1 MQEPSVLD
9 VVKARLHDWRHKIL
23 HPSENVE
30 AESTSSEDW
39 TEEQVNAVTP
49 TAEVETAPPE
59 LITEAPVAVT
69 EPAAERVSPLQWP
82 LFAVLG
88 LALWAQLSFEP
99 RVGADR
105 TWQFGLILY
114 ILAGLALVLLRSRH
128 GWRLQPWTEYIPGVS
143 AEGTFLRSALDF
155 SISLVFALTA
165 FIAFGDGFFTLFNVV
180 LWLAAIFF
188 MIRAFWQPRVGPV
201 IWLRRILS
209 RSQWN
214 VSFSRYS
221 LLVVAV
227 VALVLFFR
235 FYRLPDVPS
244 QMISDHAEKLLD
256 VGDVLNGDTHVFF
269 QRNTGREFFQF
280 YLTAGI
286 ARLFDTGLSYLSLKL
301 GTVLS
306 GLVTLIYMY
315 LLGKEMGGKRV
326 ALLAVIFCGM
336 AYWHNIISRYG
347 LRFPIYPLFYAP
359 ALYYLVWGLHRR
371 NRLGFILS
379 GLFLGLGLHGYSPF
393 RVVPFVILVA
403 IGLYLLHRQS
413 EGYRQQAIWGL
424 FMIVIVSFI
433 VFLPLLR
440 YMITDPD
447 IVLYRAMTRIGDLE
461 QPLPGPAWQIFL
473 LNLRNALTMFA
484 WDNGEIWPISVPH
497 RPVLDVVTSVFFHL
511 GVVLM
516 VVRYIRQ
523 RHWLDLFTLISI
535 PLLMMPSILS
545 LSFPSENPSLNRTA
559 AAIVPVFLIVALA
572 FDGFLRTL
580 ETTAAPTWNRRLAWT
595 VGILL
600 LAWAGLQNYDLVF
613 NQYRK
618 LYDAS
623 SWNSS
628 EMGALIRDFSELTG
642 SADTAWLVGYPH
654 WVDSRLVMINAGFP
668 FRDNAIWPENFPD
681 TLDDPRPKLFMLN
694 INDLPAAEALQSL
707 YPNGWLTEYQSKYE
721 TKNFLLFFVPAQGS
735 LDQ

>member
-9 VVKARLHDWRHKIL
+9 FVKARLQDWRHKIL
-23 HPSENVE
+23 HPSE
-30 AESTSSEDW
+30 
-39 TEEQVNAVTP
+39 
-49 TAEVETAPPE
+49 TAEVEHMDSQGWTEEHGNAVMSAAAMETVPPGTV
-59 LITEAPVAVT
+59 TEVPVA
-69 EPAAERVSPLQWP
+69 AAERVSQLQWP
-82 LFAVLG
+82 LFVVLG

-99 RVGADR
+99 RISAER
-105 TWQFGLILY
+105 AWQFGLILY
-114 ILAGLALVLLRSRH
+114 ILAGATLVLLRARH
-128 GWRLQPWTEYIPGVS
+128 GWKLQAWAEYIPGIS
-143 AEGTFLRSALDF
+143 GESTFLRSALDF
-155 SISLVFALTA
+155 SICLVFALTA
-165 FIAFGDGFFTLFNVV
+165 FIAFGSGRFSAFNVV

-188 MIRAFWQPRVGPV
+188 VVRAFWRPHTGPV
-201 IWLRRILS
+201 TWLRRVLS
-209 RSQWN
+209 RPQWN
-214 VSFSRYS
+214 FSFNRYN

-227 VALVLFFR
+227 IGLVLFFR
-235 FYRLPDVPS
+235 FYRLPDIPS

-256 VGDVLNGDTHVFF
+256 VGDVLNGDTHIFF
-269 QRNTGREFFQF
+269 RRNTGREFFQF

-326 ALLAVIFCGM
+326 GLLAVIFCGM
-336 AYWHNIISRYG
+336 AYWHNIISRFG

-393 RVVPFVILVA
+393 RVVPFMILVA

-413 EGYRQQAIWGL
+413 EGYRRQAIWGL
-424 FMIVIVSFI
+424 FMIVIASFI

-440 YMITDPD
+440 YMTIDPD

-523 RHWLDLFTLISI
+523 RHWFDIFTLISI

-559 AAIVPVFLIVALA
+559 AAIVPVFLVVALS
-572 FDGFLRTL
+572 FDGFLRAL
-580 ETTAAPTWNRRLAWT
+580 EAAASHSWNRRLAWA
-595 VGILL
+595 VGFFLVI
-600 LAWAGLQNYDLVF
+600 WAGLQNYDLVF

-628 EMGALIRDFSELTG
+628 EMGALVRSFSELTG
-642 SADTAWLVGYPH
+642 SADTTWVVGYPH
-654 WVDSRLVMINAGFP
+654 WVDSRLVMINAGYP
-668 FRDNAIWPENFPD
+668 SRDNAIWPDNFSD
-681 TLDDPRPKLFMLN
+681 TLEDPRPKLFMLN

-735 LDQ
+735 FDQ